1 MRLFRHLALPLAILA
16 LMVASALLASPWMGQ
31 GFELADL
38 STDSDHRLTRQLED
52 GSLLTLDASSSVD
65 VEFDATQR
73 HLQLLNGQVLIE
85 IAAGDAR
92 PFRIST
98 PHGTLRPLAGQ
109 LIVERL
115 GDVSEVS
122 VLRGHADLADAARHL
137 SLSEGQHLR
146 FEASGPG
153 TLGSVDS
160 GTLQAAWH
168 LQRLPAEGQPL
179 SETLQRLARHR
190 QGLLWFDAKAL
201 QGLRVWRDLPL
212 DDSDQA
218 LAELRA
224 ELPIRVDT
232 YTRWLT
238 VVSRSDAQK

>member
-1 MRLFRHLALPLAILA
+1 MRLFRHLTLPLAILA

-73 HLQLLNGQVLIE
+73 HVQLLNGQVLIE

-122 VLRGHADLADAARHL
+122 VLRGQADLEDATRHL
-137 SLSEGQHLR
+137 SLGEGQHLR

-153 TLGSVDS
+153 TLGTVDS
-160 GTLQAAWH
+160 GTLQGAWH

-190 QGLLWFDAKAL
+190 QGLLWFDAEAL

-218 LAELRA
+218 LADLRA